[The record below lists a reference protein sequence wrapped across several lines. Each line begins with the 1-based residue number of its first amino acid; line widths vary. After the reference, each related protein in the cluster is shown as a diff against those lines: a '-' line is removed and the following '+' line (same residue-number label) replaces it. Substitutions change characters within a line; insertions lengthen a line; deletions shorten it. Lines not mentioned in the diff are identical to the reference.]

1 MLMQFSVIFS
11 GGVKFRMRAG
21 RNTAFLFH
29 DDRTKHMLLLLSSE
43 SIIFIEKN
51 TQTSTPEFQKY
62 LFCLMEEDILI
73 LVR

>member
-1 MLMQFSVIFS
+1 MQFLVIFL
-11 GGVKFRMRAG
+11 GGVKFRMRSG

-29 DDRTKHMLLLLSSE
+29 DDRTKHVLRLLSSE
-43 SIIFIEKN
+43 SSILIEKN
-51 TQTSTPEFQKY
+51 TQTSMPEFQKY